1 MSPVFHEPMIQKWP
15 RTILHE
21 GREIP
26 RVATT
31 PTFATYLLPASK
43 MNGKVYLTRDVWE
56 RWLRGEDVTPKSK
69 KPAKKM
75 TKNWADIARNKH
87 TSH

>member
-1 MSPVFHEPMIQKWP
+1 MPPVFHEPMIEKWP

-56 RWLRGEDVTPKSK
+56 RWLRGEDVTPKPK
-69 KPAKKM
+69 KQPKK
-75 TKNWADIARNKH
+75 KNWVDIARNKH
-87 TSH
+87 MPR